1 MKKKNSSVF
10 MNTLRV
16 FFARGPIVKICT
28 IVVLLFFFAAIFA
41 PVLTPYT
48 ETQQDLMN
56 TFGKTCAEHLF
67 GTDSLGGMCLR
78 EFFTVQ
84 EFRLLRA

>member
-48 ETQQDLMN
+48 ETQQDLILLEN
-56 TFGKTCAEHLF
+56 LVLNIF
-67 GTDSLGGMCLR
+67 LGQI
-78 EFFTVQ
+78 V
-84 EFRLLRA
+84 